1 MEKEIQSNFIHNI
14 IDRDLEEGVYGDKV
28 TTRFPPE
35 PNGYLHIGH
44 AKSICLNFGTA
55 KKYKGKCNLRYDDTN
70 PVKEDIEYV
79 NSIEEDVTW
88 LGFKWDDR
96 FWASDYF
103 DKMYEAAVEL
113 IKKGKAYVCFLNA
126 DEIRGH
132 RGTLKEPGKNS
143 PYRDRA
149 IEDNLSDFESM
160 KAGKFSDGEVV
171 LRAKIDMSSPNI
183 NMRDPIIYRVAHTH
197 HHNTGDKW
205 CIYPMYDFAHPIEDA
220 IEGITHSI
228 CTLEFED
235 HRPLYEWVINEV
247 GFWPNP
253 PKQIEFARLNIT
265 NTVMSKRILKSLVD
279 NGSVESWDDP
289 RMPTIAGLRRRGYTP
304 KSIRQFCDD
313 IGVAKANSTVDV
325 AQLEACVRDDLKD
338 KVEARN
344 VVMNPI
350 KVVITNYPENQV
362 EMCEVENNRNVPEM
376 GNREI
381 PFSRELWIDGDD
393 FMEVPVKKYFRLFPG
408 NEVRL
413 KGAYFITCNETIKDE
428 AGNIQELHCT
438 YDPKTRSGS
447 GFSERKVKGTIHFVE
462 ASTAIKIKIREYDYL
477 MVKNENDEY
486 IENPNSLN
494 ETWGYAEPLVGEA
507 KPLERFQFFRKGYYV
522 LDEKLSNCDEKV
534 FNSIVG
540 LKSSWKK

>member
-1 MEKEIQSNFIHNI
+1 
-14 IDRDLEEGVYGDKV
+14 
-28 TTRFPPE
+28 
-35 PNGYLHIGH
+35 
-44 AKSICLNFGTA
+44 
-55 KKYKGKCNLRYDDTN
+55 
-70 PVKEDIEYV
+70 
-79 NSIEEDVTW
+79 
-88 LGFKWDDR
+88 
-96 FWASDYF
+96 
-103 DKMYEAAVEL
+103 
-113 IKKGKAYVCFLNA
+113 
-126 DEIRGH
+126 
-132 RGTLKEPGKNS
+132 
-143 PYRDRA
+143 
-149 IEDNLSDFESM
+149 
-160 KAGKFSDGEVV
+160 
-171 LRAKIDMSSPNI
+171 
-183 NMRDPIIYRVAHTH
+183 
-197 HHNTGDKW
+197 
-205 CIYPMYDFAHPIEDA
+205 
-220 IEGITHSI
+220 
-228 CTLEFED
+228 
-235 HRPLYEWVINEV
+235 
-247 GFWPNP
+247 
-253 PKQIEFARLNIT
+253 
-265 NTVMSKRILKSLVD
+265 
-279 NGSVESWDDP
+279 
-289 RMPTIAGLRRRGYTP
+289 MPTIAGLRRRGYTP

-350 KVVITNYPENQV
+350 KVIITNYPENQV